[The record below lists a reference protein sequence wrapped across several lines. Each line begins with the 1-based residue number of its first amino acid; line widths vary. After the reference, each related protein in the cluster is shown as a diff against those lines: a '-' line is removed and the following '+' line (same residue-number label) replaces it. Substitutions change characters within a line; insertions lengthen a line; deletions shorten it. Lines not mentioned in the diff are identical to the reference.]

1 MKCYLILYVLS
12 VLLTTSYSSQCT
24 CSCDSERMDEVG
36 RAGWRLIHSLAA
48 NYPEEP
54 KFYQKFPW
62 YGFME
67 TLINFYPCQR
77 CRNHLWFNI
86 ERYGMHTANKTDL
99 SMFMCFLHNDVNRI
113 NGKTMYPCSMENL
126 NADYG
131 FEKATP
137 KKRRIYLD

>member
-1 MKCYLILYVLS
+1 MKCYLILFVLFS
-12 VLLTTSYSSQCT
+12 HLTISSASQCT

-62 YGFME
+62 YGFVE

-77 CRNHLWFNI
+77 CRDHLWFNI
-86 ERYGMHTANKTDL
+86 DRYGMHTANKTDL

-113 NGKTMYPCSMENL
+113 KGNEAYPCTMERL
-126 NADYG
+126 MADYG
-131 FEKATP
+131 FQDSSPMRT
-137 KKRRIYLD
+137 RIYLD

>member
-1 MKCYLILYVLS
+1 MKCYLIVF
-12 VLLTTSYSSQCT
+12 VLLSSLFTSHSSQCT

-48 NYPEEP
+48 NYPEKP

-62 YGFME
+62 YGFVE
-67 TLINFYPCQR
+67 TLINFYPCER
-77 CRNHLWFNI
+77 CRDHLWFNI

-131 FEKATP
+131 FENATP
-137 KKRRIYLD
+137 KANRIYLD